1 LIADRASA
9 VSRGVS
15 GGNMWSQV
23 TLPLWFVIV
32 AGLLAALA
40 FLDRLLLPSVRWA
53 LRRRANKAIGEL
65 NTRLRLQIKPFK
77 LTKRQVLMDRLVYDP
92 EVLHAVDDYAREH
105 KVPREVLMEKVKR
118 YAGEIVPSFSAYA
131 YFRVGARLS
140 KWLSEM
146 LYRVRIG
153 FRNEE
158 AFARVDPDS
167 SVVFVI
173 NHRSNM
179 DYVLVTYVAAQ
190 SSALSYAVGEWAQ
203 VWGLRNLIRSMG
215 AYFIRRD
222 SRDALYRKVL
232 SRYVHMATS
241 SGVVQA
247 IFPEGGL
254 SRDGKLR
261 PPKFGLLSYM
271 VAAFDPKGPKDVV
284 FVPVGVN
291 YDRVLE
297 DRMLTGAANTEAG
310 KKPVFGFNLFTFL
323 RHFFRHVWLALRGE
337 WYRYGYTCVSFGE
350 PFSLK
355 EYVAK
360 QKIDFRELPEAERF
374 AEVEKLGAKLMHAVG
389 KVVPALP
396 VSLVA
401 TAMLDAHPAPLS
413 LFEIKSRVSK
423 IVETLEAA
431 QAYVHIPRADRDYA
445 IEVGLRML
453 KLRHIVIEHDGI
465 FEANPADLHILRYYA
480 NAIAHLLPDNSA
492 AGEIAIAA
500 EETAPAPM
508 RALPASPASA

>member
-1 LIADRASA
+1 
-9 VSRGVS
+9 
-15 GGNMWSQV
+15 MWSEV
-23 TLPLWFVIV
+23 TLPLWLVIV

-40 FLDRLLLPSVRWA
+40 FLDRLLIPSVRWA
-53 LRRRANKAIGEL
+53 LRRRANKAISEL

-77 LTKRQVLMDRLVYDP
+77 LTKRQVLMDRLIYDP
-92 EVLHAVDDYAREH
+92 EVLHAVDEYAREH

-131 YFRVGARLS
+131 YFRIGTRLA
-140 KWLSEM
+140 KRLSEM

-158 AFARVDPDS
+158 AFSRVDPDS

-203 VWGLRNLIRSMG
+203 IWGLRNLIRSMG

-232 SRYVHMATS
+232 SRYVHMATA

-297 DRMLTGAANTEAG
+297 DRMLTSAANTEPG
-310 KKPVFGFNLFTFL
+310 KKQ
-323 RHFFRHVWLALRGE
+323 
-337 WYRYGYTCVSFGE
+337 
-350 PFSLK
+350 
-355 EYVAK
+355 YVAQ
-360 QKIDFRELPEAERF
+360 QKIDFRDMPEKERF
-374 AEVEKLGAKLMHAVG
+374 AEVEKLGSQLMEAVG

-401 TAMLDAHPAPLS
+401 TALLEAHPAPLS
-413 LFEIKSRVSK
+413 LFEIKSRVSR
-423 IVETLEAA
+423 IIETLEASK
-431 QAYVHIPRADRDYA
+431 AYVHIPRSDRDYA

-453 KLRHIVIEHDGI
+453 RLRHIVSENDGI
-465 FEANPADLHILRYYA
+465 YAANPADLHILRYYS
-480 NAIAHLLPDNSA
+480 NAIAHLLPGRAN
-492 AGEIAIAA
+492 AA
-500 EETAPAPM
+500 ETSGIVEAPSSSGARAM
-508 RALPASPASA
+508 RAIPAE